1 MSRSNLTSSLKT
13 QVCCGFVLKRVDP
26 GAGCTPF
33 CRGADGRAVLRSSL
47 REFLASEA
55 MHHLNVPTTRA
66 LCVVMLLGSA
76 GYVSGMFVCFDHFDL
91 FLCFCSDSCSPVVG
105 R

>member
-1 MSRSNLTSSLKT
+1 MQTVSS
-13 QVCCGFVLKRVDP
+13 QICCGFVETFGSELLGTDP
-26 GAGCTPF
+26 DAGAGCTPF

-76 GYVSGMFVCFDHFDL
+76 GHF
-91 FLCFCSDSCSPVVG
+91 FRNV
-105 R
+105 

>member
-1 MSRSNLTSSLKT
+1 MSRNSLTSSLQTPCKLFLLKS
-13 QVCCGFVLKRVDP
+13 VVVLFETFGSELLGTDP
-26 GAGCTPF
+26 DAGAGCTPF

-76 GYVSGMFVCFDHFDL
+76 GHF
-91 FLCFCSDSCSPVVG
+91 FRNV
-105 R
+105 